1 MSERIQQQIQ
11 MRLKTF
17 DDVFHNVIIT
27 LERLERFLISKELYE
42 ELKITVVRSERDLH
56 NDEINLPTVKLLY
69 GETQLQC
76 SALFYQTKFDD
87 EELFHKTVSYFLK
100 DLLMWYGGRRENI
113 PYDDVDRFFI
123 PIVSALDRQVHDVR
137 QVMQTVHKYVRDIE
151 NDISQFSEEEKEK
164 SVHEGFGAWLR
175 AQDIVEKQYAA
186 FMEKGEDVVFTVH
199 QRGSV
204 EEGLHRLY
212 NAFVKLYTEKTPLL
226 FLESTRKKYLSDVPF
241 DSVSILSS
249 HVFKDKDE
257 SQ

>member
-11 MRLKTF
+11 IRLKAF

-27 LERLERFLISKELYE
+27 LERLERFLLAEELYE
-42 ELKITVVRSERDLH
+42 GLDITAVRSERDFH
-56 NDEINLPTVKLLY
+56 DDEKNPPTIKLLY

-100 DLLMWYGGRRENI
+100 DLLMWYGGRKENI

-123 PIVSALDRQVHDVR
+123 PVVSALDRQVHDVR

-175 AQDIVEKQYAA
+175 AQDIVEKHYAA
-186 FMEKGEDVVFTVH
+186 FMEKGDDVVFTVH
-199 QRGSV
+199 QRGTV
-204 EEGLHRLY
+204 EEGLQRLY
-212 NAFVKLYTEKTPLL
+212 NAFIEIYTEKTPLL
-226 FLESTRKKYLSDVPF
+226 FLESTRKKYLWDIHF
-241 DSVSILSS
+241 DPVVHLSNQI
-249 HVFKDKDE
+249 FKNRKA
-257 SQ
+257 